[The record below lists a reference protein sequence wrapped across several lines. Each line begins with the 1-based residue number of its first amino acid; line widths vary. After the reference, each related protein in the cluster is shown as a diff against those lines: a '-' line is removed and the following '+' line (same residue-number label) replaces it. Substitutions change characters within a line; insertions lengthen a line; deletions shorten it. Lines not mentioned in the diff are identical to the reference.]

1 MSSVPGNRLENQDD
15 DTRAEAASVISDL
28 KEQVQK
34 AETVSEQ
41 YRKQLG
47 VLQMRLD
54 DAISEQGKS
63 EDQAHEK
70 DRIIASQQEE
80 VRQLSR
86 RLREMEQAHETE
98 LASVLKDKEH
108 LVNKEE
114 DLQDVIQRLKETI
127 AQKDPRMNVDGE
139 RNLSRSCKF
148 FFFSIS
154 DLPWMNL
161 LAIVACANVIID
173 YSKFQEP
180 VNRWRKRTVC
190 SVVATPTEPLS
201 KQFETHSTKGQ
212 AHRVST
218 TGARRDPD

>member
-1 MSSVPGNRLENQDD
+1 MPGNRLGNQDD

-70 DRIIASQQEE
+70 DRVIASQQEE

-114 DLQDVIQRLKETI
+114 DLQAVIQRLKETI

-139 RNLSRSCKF
+139 RNLSRSCKP
-148 FFFSIS
+148 FSIR
-154 DLPWMNL
+154 DPPWMNL
-161 LAIVACANVIID
+161 LAIFGSANVID

-201 KQFETHSTKGQ
+201 KQFEAHSTKGQ
-212 AHRVST
+212 THRVST
-218 TGARRDPD
+218 TRARRDPD